1 MFELN
6 NFLYKSIKK
15 TIKFR
20 KNNDNKESISTLNED
35 IMQIYSSFIKKLDII
50 FEYTI
55 LYLIIHM
62 CDSMNI
68 M

>member
-1 MFELN
+1 MI
-6 NFLYKSIKK
+6 IK
-15 TIKFR
+15 
-20 KNNDNKESISTLNED
+20 NSISTLNED